1 MKVGE
6 RKYRE
11 NFYIKYNPIGKIW
24 MGCWG
29 LPKKNL
35 NLKIEQI
42 MVFLAKER
50 KLAFARS
57 EETRFYCFNWGL
69 EPYKP

>member
-1 MKVGE
+1 
-6 RKYRE
+6 
-11 NFYIKYNPIGKIW
+11 

-69 EPYKP
+69 EPYKPS